1 MSGKVSHFEV
11 PFEDGSRA
19 RTFYREVFGWQINEM
34 PELDYTIVS
43 TGPTGQTGMPSEP
56 GYVNGGMYA
65 WNARYPVSPVITM
78 EVDSID
84 ETLKAVEARGGATV
98 VAKEQVGAMGFAA
111 YFRDSEG
118 NVLGLWENAPQG

>member
-11 PFEDGSRA
+11 PFEDGPRA
-19 RTFYREVFGWQINEM
+19 RAFYQEVFGWQINEM

-43 TGPTGQTGMPSEP
+43 TGPTGATGMPSEP
-56 GYVNGGMYA
+56 GHINGGMYA
-65 WNARYPVSPVITM
+65 RNDRYPASPVITM
-78 EVDSID
+78 EVPSID
-84 ETLKAVEARGGATV
+84 DTLTAVHARGGATV
-98 VAKEQVGAMGFAA
+98 VGKEKVGDMGFAA